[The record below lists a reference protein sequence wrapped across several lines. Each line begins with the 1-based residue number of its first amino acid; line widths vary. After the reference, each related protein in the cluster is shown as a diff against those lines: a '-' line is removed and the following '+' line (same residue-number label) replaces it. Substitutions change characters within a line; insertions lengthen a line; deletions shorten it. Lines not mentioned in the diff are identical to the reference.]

1 MVTLLVA
8 ATSFANINLQKY
20 SMYLTAG
27 TATAGK
33 TIDVTLNMKNDKAIN
48 SWQTTVALPEGFTL
62 SAAAASGTR
71 YGETL
76 PTITTTT
83 NEDGTVTLFCE
94 LEEGVGMTG
103 TDGAVATL
111 TLSVDATV
119 AAGEYKLT
127 LKGAT
132 MIDVT
137 DKVWTRTE
145 DFETAI
151 TVEEATGIPG
161 DANGDGEVN
170 GADIQAILNLVG
182 AGSNDPAGDANG
194 DGEVNGADI
203 QAVLNIIANS

>member
-1 MVTLLVA
+1 
-8 ATSFANINLQKY
+8 
-20 SMYLTAG
+20 MYLTAG

-62 SAAAASGTR
+62 TAAAASGTR
-71 YGETL
+71 YGEEL
-76 PTITTTT
+76 PQITSTV

-94 LEEGVGMTG
+94 LDEGVGMTG

-111 TLSVDATV
+111 TLSVNATV
-119 AAGEYKLT
+119 AAGEYMLT

-132 MIDVT
+132 MIDIT

-151 TVEEATGIPG
+151 TVEEATGISG
-161 DANGDGEVN
+161 DVDGDGQVTV
-170 GADIQAILNLVG
+170 ADIDAILEIMLTG
-182 AGSNDPAGDANG
+182 TNDPAGDVDG
-194 DGEVNGADI
+194 DGMVTVADI
-203 QAVLNIIANS
+203 DKILDIMLEQ